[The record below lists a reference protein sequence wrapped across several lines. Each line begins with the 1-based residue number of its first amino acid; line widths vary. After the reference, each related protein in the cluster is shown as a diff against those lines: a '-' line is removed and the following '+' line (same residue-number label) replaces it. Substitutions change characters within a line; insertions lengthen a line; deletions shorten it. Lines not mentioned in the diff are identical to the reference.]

1 MQPEFLFSA
10 SRQIKTLKIH
20 PQGESFVNLTRNLKI
35 GGFCDFQLHPLHIGR
50 GVVRVDV
57 SFSSF
62 LCAKAKGQF
71 GVLGGIPLNI

>member
-35 GGFCDFQLHPLHIGR
+35 GGFCDFQLHPLEWHLEVANCDIKLGR
-50 GVVRVDV
+50 YKKT
-57 SFSSF
+57 SI
-62 LCAKAKGQF
+62 C
-71 GVLGGIPLNI
+71 IYT